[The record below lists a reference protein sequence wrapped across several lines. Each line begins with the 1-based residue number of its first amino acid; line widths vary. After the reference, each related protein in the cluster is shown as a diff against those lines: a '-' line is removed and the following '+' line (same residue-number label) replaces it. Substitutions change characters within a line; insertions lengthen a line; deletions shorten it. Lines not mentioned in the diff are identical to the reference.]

1 MAKDCLIESSPDK
14 NRRICPHQWRGAL
27 GEQQSGRVSRR
38 CFGYAE
44 HAPANFRT
52 YFQQFA
58 HRGSDPNPAERQ
70 SAYTQGAIS
79 CRFDWPTLE
88 LFRHEGEIFVL
99 LFTQKTKK
107 PMISANHKGFRD
119 QSFTG
124 LPAGVIRPVARGRQ
138 GRLPDL
144 S

>member
-14 NRRICPHQWRGAL
+14 IRRICPHQWRGAL
-27 GEQQSGRVSRR
+27 GEQKAACVARR

-58 HRGSDPNPAERQ
+58 QRVWDCDPAERQ

-79 CRFDWPTLE
+79 CRFDWRTLE
-88 LFRHEGEIFVL
+88 LFRHERKFFVL